1 MNSEYSLYV
10 FNFSASLEIK
20 TCKGNHPFLSV
31 QHLLPCRSRWS
42 HGISTSAA
50 RILRSFPSS
59 SRRRCSQP
67 TAWVVPPAWATKTCR
82 ERSVLRRRSGMRVV
96 RWMMGDRE
104 KAGKRIWE
112 ESFDNKFLKLGWRLR
127 EFIISKPI
135 QKSYL
140 KIGVVNAHFFPKILT
155 THNWCKLCIGRS
167 R

>member
-1 MNSEYSLYV
+1 MHVKLIHLIIWIIIILV

-20 TCKGNHPFLSV
+20 NWKGNVTSCLSSTF
-31 QHLLPCRSRWS
+31 QCRRWS
-42 HGISTSAA
+42 LGISTSAA

-104 KAGKRIWE
+104 KAGKGIWE
-112 ESFDNKFLKLGWRLR
+112 ESFNIKFLKRGAGGGLW
-127 EFIISKPI
+127 EFNIISKPI
-135 QKSYL
+135 EKSVLWMHTPVAQELHWLYL
-140 KIGVVNAHFFPKILT
+140 QLM
-155 THNWCKLCIGRS
+155 
-167 R
+167 